1 MREKEKKKERDKD
14 KDQAK
19 EKEKEREKKK
29 HKLVNEIKRE
39 NGEVKLL
46 QKGESQMSECARSKG
61 VYTPGAEIS
70 DLYMFTLRCGQ
81 TFTQVNVMAILNGWL
96 FINGSICKWLHFPV
110 IPVYIRST
118 LSSWDFPITL
128 CVSLSSE
135 CCQSNPTSCRK
146 S

>member
-46 QKGESQMSECARSKG
+46 QKGESQTSECAHSKG
-61 VYTPGAEIS
+61 GYTWAINLRQSHLCLHEGAV
-70 DLYMFTLRCGQ
+70 RR
-81 TFTQVNVMAILNGWL
+81 
-96 FINGSICKWLHFPV
+96 LH
-110 IPVYIRST
+110 T
-118 LSSWDFPITL
+118 
-128 CVSLSSE
+128 
-135 CCQSNPTSCRK
+135 
-146 S
+146 